1 MGGTHHLPPCF
12 LLGKGWAT
20 HPSTSLALSPI
31 HNPHKFSSPSPF
43 LHSHWSHL
51 GPGTMT
57 SVYSLLPHV
66 LPPLYSTSH
75 TMPECSFLK
84 ANNLVKIHVLLTTV
98 PAPLGLQGPIL
109 DWSFPDGSDGK
120 ESACNVRDLGSIPG
134 LGRSP
139 GEGNGYHSS
148 IAWRITSTEAT
159 YSSWGRNELCFA
171 L

>member
-84 ANNLVKIHVLLTTV
+84 ANKNVLHSVNLKLAL
-98 PAPLGLQGPIL
+98 ACQLQIA
-109 DWSFPDGSDGK
+109 K
-120 ESACNVRDLGSIPG
+120 SIV
-134 LGRSP
+134 
-139 GEGNGYHSS
+139 N
-148 IAWRITSTEAT
+148 
-159 YSSWGRNELCFA
+159 N
-171 L
+171 